1 MSSFDF
7 GGYSNSP
14 DAVKSNQLAELDIS
28 WLQLLSI
35 LSTNVNNTTRRPS
48 ILDDLLTQSQLR
60 EVAADYRSR
69 P

>member
-7 GGYSNSP
+7 GGYGDSL
-14 DAVKSNQLAELDIS
+14 DAVKTNQPAELDMS

-35 LSTNVNNTTRRPS
+35 PSTNVDNTTRRLS
-48 ILDDLLTQSQLR
+48 ILDDLLTQSQLG
-60 EVAADYRSR
+60 EVAADCRSR